1 MLELKKLA
9 NYSVFKCGHSSV
21 VERLVANE
29 KVEGST
35 PFARSRLII
44 LNFFTKLFQWYIED
58 KDIRV
63 FKNNIIYYILFRLV
77 RKFLNKN
84 LVVKIYNFK
93 ILASNEKNN
102 ASHALIRRCGF
113 DDQVELKLLNKLSN
127 ENKILFYDCG
137 SNYGFYSLYVANLS
151 LSNKV
156 VAIEASS
163 KTSQALKNNIKLNL
177 QKNIKIY
184 NNLLSDNDEQ
194 KIIFNES
201 HNDWES
207 STNHKNF
214 KLKKKIKIL
223 TKKIDTLSSKI
234 TDLDEYELVI
244 KLDIEGNEFKALAGA
259 TKTIEKYSPLI
270 IIEFAKFIFDQKN
283 SKNFLNN
290 FLKNYNYKIFN
301 RNYVNVDEDE
311 IYDQI
316 NMLDHRYKTIGNYF
330 LVKKNSNIFKYFSNE

>member
-1 MLELKKLA
+1 L
-9 NYSVFKCGHSSV
+9 VF
-21 VERLVANE
+21 
-29 KVEGST
+29 
-35 PFARSRLII
+35 
-44 LNFFTKLFQWYIED
+44 Y
-58 KDIRV
+58 
-63 FKNNIIYYILFRLV
+63 
-77 RKFLNKN
+77 
-84 LVVKIYNFK
+84 
-93 ILASNEKNN
+93 
-102 ASHALIRRCGF
+102 
-113 DDQVELKLLNKLSN
+113 
-127 ENKILFYDCG
+127 ENKIFFYDCG

-270 IIEFAKFIFDQKN
+270 IIEFSKFIFDQKN

>member
-1 MLELKKLA
+1 
-9 NYSVFKCGHSSV
+9 
-21 VERLVANE
+21 
-29 KVEGST
+29 
-35 PFARSRLII
+35 

-127 ENKILFYDCG
+127 ENKIFFYDCG

-311 IYDQI
+311 IYNQI

>member
-1 MLELKKLA
+1 
-9 NYSVFKCGHSSV
+9 V

-44 LNFFTKLFQWYIED
+44 LNFFTKLFQGYIED

-127 ENKILFYDCG
+127 ENKIFFYDCG

-270 IIEFAKFIFDQKN
+270 IIEFSKFIFDQKN

>member
-1 MLELKKLA
+1 
-9 NYSVFKCGHSSV
+9 
-21 VERLVANE
+21 
-29 KVEGST
+29 
-35 PFARSRLII
+35 
-44 LNFFTKLFQWYIED
+44 LNFFTKLFQGYIED

-127 ENKILFYDCG
+127 ENKIFFYDCG

-270 IIEFAKFIFDQKN
+270 IIEFSKFIFDQKN

-290 FLKNYNYKIFN
+290 FLKNYNYTIFN

-311 IYDQI
+311 IYNQI

>member
-1 MLELKKLA
+1 
-9 NYSVFKCGHSSV
+9 V

-44 LNFFTKLFQWYIED
+44 LNFFTKLFQGYIED

-113 DDQVELKLLNKLSN
+113 DDQVELNLLNKLSN
-127 ENKILFYDCG
+127 ENKIFFYDCG

-270 IIEFAKFIFDQKN
+270 IIEFSKFIFDQKN